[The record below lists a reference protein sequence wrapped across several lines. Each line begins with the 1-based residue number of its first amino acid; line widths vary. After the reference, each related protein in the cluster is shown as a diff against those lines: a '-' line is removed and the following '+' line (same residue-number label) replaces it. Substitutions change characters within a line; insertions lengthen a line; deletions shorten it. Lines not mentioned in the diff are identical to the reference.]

1 VQDMILTIFLIQKRN
16 KQGVRTL
23 HDTKNIIIK
32 HTSDVEQVIGLEAD
46 MHSSKLFRVKNI

>member
-1 VQDMILTIFLIQKRN
+1 MILTIFLIQKRN